1 MKTIIKYTSV
11 LMLLTLL
18 FAGCEKFLDTVSYT
32 ESNTSNFPASET
44 DAKQLVTG
52 IYSVL
57 NQAAY
62 EPSAHSFIAN
72 LTMSDECF
80 GGGGQDDYEIQA
92 YDHLLYFEPN
102 AQLDFW
108 TPYYAGIV
116 RANLAIAN
124 LDKVQDEDMRNQLM
138 GEAYF
143 LRSYLLFDL
152 TQQFGEVPL
161 VKFVPNSVDEASEY
175 PAPGTIQEIYGTIAA
190 GLKEAIEIMPSQ
202 PWDQCISGLRHATK
216 WDAEALLAR
225 VYLFYTGFYSD
236 KNGENI
242 TTLPLIDLETG
253 EIINSVI
260 AKDEVVRGL
269 EDCIA
274 NSGHKLASDYRLM
287 WPYMNSA
294 TKKDYAYAQSVEGT
308 WLTDDKNPEEMFSIC
323 FSNIAE
329 SSRNRNKFDQYLGV
343 RKRSKYEVNAF
354 PFSRGYGM
362 APVNP
367 AVWEQWD
374 KDEPGDIRKMASIW
388 NVDVEQIGGPSNYS
402 WGNDQQMEE
411 SGLWQKKYQAYGALV
426 NGKFFY
432 EFSSV
437 AEYGGAGSDLGR
449 GHSLQNVQ
457 ILRFAD
463 VLLMHSELTD
473 GKTIYNG
480 KSGMNAVRARVG
492 LPDKAYSVEAIRME
506 RQHELAFEGIR
517 WNDMRRY
524 GKIYCIKALESQLGQ
539 PIRNNTVQLVMKD
552 QNTGYKARYEAT
564 WGFRPFPQSEISL
577 SNGVLKQNAGWT
589 DASAQYTNWK

>member
-1 MKTIIKYTSV
+1 MKNTIKYISALV
-11 LMLLTLL
+11 LASLM

-32 ESNTSNFPASET
+32 ESNTSNYPASEQ
-44 DAKQLVTG
+44 DAIQLVTG
-52 IYSVL
+52 IYAAL
-57 NQAAY
+57 NQASY

-108 TPYYAGIV
+108 TPYYAGIT
-116 RANLAIAN
+116 RANMAIAN
-124 LDKVQDEDMRNQLM
+124 LDKVADEDMRNQLM

-143 LRSYLLFDL
+143 LRSYFLYDL
-152 TQQFGEVPL
+152 TTQFGQIPL
-161 VKFVPNSVDEASEY
+161 VATVPASVKEAMEY
-175 PAPGTIQEIYGTIAA
+175 PAPGTIEEIYGNIAA
-190 GLKEAIEIMPSQ
+190 GLKKAIEIMPARK
-202 PWDQCISGLRHATK
+202 WDECITGIRHATK

-236 KNGENI
+236 KEGKSI
-242 TTLPLIDLETG
+242 TTLPLVDFETNELSSETLG
-253 EIINSVI
+253 
-260 AKDEVVRGL
+260 KDYVVNKL

-274 NSGHKLASDYRLM
+274 NSGHSLVPDFRLQ
-287 WPYMNSA
+287 WPYTNSA
-294 TKKDYAYAQSVEGT
+294 TKADYVYVKNIEGT
-308 WLTDDKNPEEMFSIC
+308 WYTDDVNPEEMFSIC
-323 FSNIAE
+323 YSNVAE

-343 RKRSKYEVNAF
+343 RKRSNYEVNAF

-362 APVNP
+362 ATVNP
-367 AVWEQWD
+367 YVWEQWE
-374 KDEPGDIRKMASIW
+374 KDEPGDIRKAASIYSI
-388 NVDVEQIGGPSNYS
+388 NEEMADPSKYT

-411 SGLWQKKYQAYGALV
+411 TGYWQKKYQAWGAII
-426 NGKFFY
+426 NGKWFL
-432 EFSSV
+432 EFSSIP
-437 AEYGGAGSDLGR
+437 EYGGAGSDLGR
-449 GHSLQNVQ
+449 GHSPQNVQ
-457 ILRFAD
+457 VIRFAD

-480 KSGMNAVRARVG
+480 KSGMNAVRARAG
-492 LPDKAYSVEAIRME
+492 LADKAYSVDAIRKE

-524 GKIYCIKALESQLGQ
+524 GKAYCLAALKTQLGQ
-539 PIRNNTVQLVMKD
+539 PIKNNNGPWIVMKD
-552 QNTGYKARYEAT
+552 QGAGYEARYNAT
-564 WGFRPFPQSEISL
+564 WGFRPFPASEVSL
-577 SNGVLKQNAGWT
+577 SAGVLKQNEGWT

>member
-1 MKTIIKYTSV
+1 MKTIFNYTSA
-11 LMLLTLL
+11 LMLLALL
-18 FAGCEKFLDTVSYT
+18 FAGCENYLDTVSYT

-52 IYSVL
+52 IYAVL

-108 TPYYAGIV
+108 EPYYAGIT

-124 LDKVQDEDMRNQLM
+124 LDKVQDETLRNQLL

-143 LRSYLLFDL
+143 LRSFFLFDL
-152 TQQFGEVPL
+152 TQQFGEIPL
-161 VKFVPNSVDEASEY
+161 ISSVPNSVSEAAEY
-175 PAPGTIQEIYGTIAA
+175 PAPGTIEEIYGTIAA
-190 GLKEAIEIMPSQ
+190 GLQKAIAIMPSQ
-202 PWDQCISGLRHATK
+202 TWDQCISGKRHATK

-236 KNGENI
+236 KNGSSI

-253 EIINSVI
+253 ELVSGSIG
-260 AKDEVVRGL
+260 KDEVVRGL

-274 NSGHKLASDYRLM
+274 NSGHKLVSDFRLM

-294 TKKDYAYAQSVEGT
+294 TKKDYWYAQTVEGT
-308 WLTDDKNPEEMFSIC
+308 WITDDKNPEEMFSIC

-362 APVNP
+362 ATVNP
-367 AVWEQWD
+367 YVWEQWD
-374 KDEPGDIRKMASIW
+374 KDEPGDIRKQASIYFIEEEME
-388 NVDVEQIGGPSNYS
+388 DPSKYT

-411 SGLWQKKYQAYGALV
+411 TGFWQKKYQAYGAIV

-437 AEYGGAGSDLGR
+437 PEYGGAGSDLGR

-457 ILRFAD
+457 IIRFAD

-473 GKTIYNG
+473 GKVIYNG
-480 KSGMNAVRARVG
+480 KSGMNAVRNRAG
-492 LPDKAYSVEAIRME
+492 LPDKAYSVAALRME

-517 WNDMRRY
+517 WSDMRRY
-524 GKIYCIKALESQLGQ
+524 GKAYCIAALETQLGQ
-539 PIRNNTVQLVMKD
+539 PIRNNSAQTVMKD
-552 QNTGYKARYEAT
+552 QNTGYRARYEAT

-577 SNGVLKQNAGWT
+577 SNGVLKQNPGWT
-589 DASAQYTNWK
+589 DASAQYTSWK